1 MHKRVSSIKDNLA
14 DSLSILLNHLQK
26 HTSTILIILIILVM
40 LYPKQGLFHVLQG
53 LLSSFFFLSV
63 VLDNQTF
70 QKQSLYEGEFH
81 ACHSSDWRQ
90 GDYKSL
96 ASFSYTEKDNHQVL
110 LFSNGLL
117 CFSQSTFR
125 KIAFVKGRKMT

>member
-1 MHKRVSSIKDNLA
+1 MHKRVSSIKDNLV

-26 HTSTILIILIILVM
+26 HTSTILIILFILVM
-40 LYPKQGLFHVLQG
+40 LYPKHVLLRVLQG

-96 ASFSYTEKDNHQVL
+96 ARSEEHTSEIQ
-110 LFSNGLL
+110 
-117 CFSQSTFR
+117 SQR
-125 KIAFVKGRKMT
+125 